1 MDEVASN
8 SKNYENFA
16 LRKGFQF
23 KEIEKSLEVIREFV
37 IRKGL
42 IIYGGMAINFG
53 LILHG
58 DRIYEDDEI
67 PDYDVYSSNFFEDA
81 CELGDILTKA
91 GYPNVSV
98 INAKHMTTMK
108 VRINFE
114 PVLDLT
120 YIPEP
125 ILKKVP
131 YMVYKNFRF
140 VHPNYQKIDLY
151 RSLSLPLENAPLE
164 NIFFRW
170 RKDLKRL
177 GLLDKYYTL
186 ERPEAKEAKG
196 WKAVELP
203 AELSISDDI
212 AWGGILAYAIYAYIF
227 QQLFQTYKTAAVFQR
242 HASIKTMLKDFP
254 QGVNELAKLNVE
266 KSGKILAILIPTR
279 IIEEAKEKDFQ
290 IPLNIL
296 VHRNLDTILSGK
308 KYREFE
314 EYLALKPEQ
323 YVVGG
328 KKDPV
333 AIEFYDTSHLLIPAV
348 SPGPLMK
355 EWGMPNINW
364 TVPTIPYL
372 LLYFLQRY
380 YETGMGMFLEF
391 YHGIRDMEKV
401 LNELLKVTEEL
412 DEDLVDSLFNNVP
425 IFPSLAN
432 ILGKD
437 NISHEYVAYKED
449 YNAKLSGEVTNNRPP
464 SYFPGR
470 AERPHFDLKLSKYF
484 AITGTEKTI

>member
-37 IRKGL
+37 IKKGL

-67 PDYDVYSSNFFEDA
+67 PDYDVYSSNFFNDA
-81 CELGDILTKA
+81 CELGELLTKY

-98 INAKHMTTMK
+98 INARHMTTMK

-114 PVLDLT
+114 PVLDIT

-131 YMVYKNFRF
+131 YLTYKNFRF

-177 GLLDKYYTL
+177 ALLDKYY
-186 ERPEAKEAKG
+186 EVDQPEPKAESKG
-196 WKAVELP
+196 WKAIELP
-203 AELSISDDI
+203 AELSTSEDI
-212 AWGGILAYAIYAYIF
+212 AWGGILAYAIYSHVF
-227 QQLFQTYKTAAVFQR
+227 QQLFVKYKTAAVFQR
-242 HASIKTMLKDFP
+242 HASIKAMLNDLTFHD
-254 QGVNELAKLNVE
+254 VAKLNVE

-279 IIEEAKEKDFQ
+279 IIEEAKESDFQ

-296 VHRNLDTILSGK
+296 VHRNLDNILNGK
-308 KYREFE
+308 KYKEFE

-323 YVVGG
+323 YRVSGE
-328 KKDPV
+328 KDLV
-333 AIEFYDTSHLLIPAV
+333 SIEFYDTSHLLIPAV
-348 SPGPLMK
+348 SPAPLMK
-355 EWGMPNINW
+355 EWGLPSINW

-380 YETGMGMFLEF
+380 YETGLNMFLEF
-391 YHGIRDMEKV
+391 YHGMRNMDKV
-401 LNELLKVTEEL
+401 LIELLKVTEDM
-412 DEDLVDSLFNNVP
+412 DEEMVEGLYTNVP
-425 IFPSLAN
+425 IFPNLAN
-432 ILGKD
+432 ILGRD

-449 YNAKLSGEVTNNRPP
+449 YTAKQNGTTTNNRPP
-464 SYFPGR
+464 SYYPGR
-470 AERPHFDLKLSKYF
+470 SERPQFDPRSSKYF
-484 AITGTEKTI
+484 AISGEEK